1 MNPDRAE
8 RQQKFLAI
16 AAAHAEDFKQ
26 RVAQHDRENSFP
38 HENVAAMKAS
48 GYTNMTAPAEL
59 GGGGA
64 DVLDLVLAQERLAR
78 GDLPTAIST
87 NMHLFA
93 LGWLADIWRADGRKP
108 GFLQSF
114 LESVVRGRLILGA
127 GLSDP
132 KINSMLGFGGAIN
145 TSRRAE
151 KVARGF
157 LVNGLGRFSTMC
169 AAADF
174 LFETARYEDPQ
185 VGPTLLSFYL
195 PANTPGIKIQN
206 NWDTMSIRAS
216 SSHDIVWENVFVPDE
231 SANRRPVGR
240 WDQTMKI
247 FCRWNPSLEACYL
260 GLAQSARDWAINWTA
275 QRRQEPF
282 DRPMSHYP
290 QNQFLAAEIEI
301 GLRAARAL
309 LLQTAATIAET
320 TPSEEP
326 PMMDIIACHHFVME
340 TAVSVVD
347 KVMRMVGGA
356 ALFKSNPLEQMYRDV
371 RAGIV
376 HQPFQG
382 YDALAWLGKLAFGID
397 HNTLPRWV

>member
-1 MNPDRAE
+1 MNLERAE
-8 RQQKFLAI
+8 RQKKFVAI
-16 AAAHAEDFKQ
+16 AAAHAEDFRI
-26 RVAQHDRENSFP
+26 RVAQHDRDNTFA

-64 DVLDLVLAQERLAR
+64 DILDEVLAQETLAR

-93 LGWLADIWRADGRKP
+93 VGWLGDVWRAGGRRP
-108 GFLQSF
+108 GFVQSF
-114 LESVVRGRLILGA
+114 LESVVRERLIVA
-127 GLSDP
+127 GGVSDS
-132 KINSMLGFGGAIN
+132 KINSMLGFGGVIN

-151 KVARGF
+151 KVAGGF
-157 LVNGLGRFSTMC
+157 VVNGVGRFSTMC
-169 AAADF
+169 AAADY

-185 VGPTLLSFYL
+185 RGPTLLSFYL
-195 PANTPGIKIQN
+195 PATTPGVKIQN

-216 SSHDIVWENVFVPDE
+216 ASNDIVWENVFVPDE
-231 SANRRPVGR
+231 SANRRPVGA

-260 GLAQSARDWAINWTA
+260 GLAQSARDWAFNWIC

-282 DRPMSHYP
+282 EQPMSHYP

-301 GLRAARAL
+301 GIRAARAL
-309 LLQTAATIAET
+309 LIQTATAIADIS
-320 TPSEEP
+320 PAEEL

-382 YDALAWLGKLAFGID
+382 YDALAWLGKLAFDIP
-397 HNTLPRWV
+397 HNLVPRWV

>member
-8 RQQKFLAI
+8 RQKKYIAI
-16 AAAHAEDFKQ
+16 AAKHAEDFKT
-26 RVAQHDRENSFP
+26 RTAQHDRENSFA

-59 GGGGA
+59 GGGGV
-64 DVLDLVLAQERLAR
+64 DILDEVLAQERLGR
-78 GDLPTAIST
+78 GDLPTAISI
-87 NMHLFA
+87 NMHLFV
-93 LGWLADIWRADGRKP
+93 LGWIGDLWRAGGRRDGRMRN
-108 GFLQSF
+108 F
-114 LESVVRGRLILGA
+114 LESIVRDRLILGG

-151 KVARGF
+151 KIAGGF
-157 LVNGLGRFSTMC
+157 LVNGVGRFSTMC

-174 LFETARYEDPQ
+174 LLETARYDDPTN
-185 VGPTLLSFYL
+185 GPIILSFYL
-195 PANTPGIKIQN
+195 PTKTAGIKIQN

-216 SSHDIVWENVFVPDE
+216 SSHDIIWENVFVPE
-231 SANRRPVGR
+231 EAANQRPLGVFDTSMQIFSR
-240 WDQTMKI
+240 WM
-247 FCRWNPSLEACYL
+247 PSLEACYL
-260 GLAQSARDWAINWTA
+260 GLAQSARDWAFAWTG

-282 DRPMSHYP
+282 DQPMSHYP

-301 GLRAARAL
+301 GLRAARAML
-309 LLQTAATIAET
+309 IQTATTIAD
-320 TPSEEP
+320 TPVADEQP
-326 PMMDIIACHHFVME
+326 LMDIIACHHFVSE

-371 RAGIV
+371 RAAIV

-382 YDALAWLGKLAFGID
+382 YDALAWLGKLAFGIPHD
-397 HNTLPRWV
+397 TLPRWV

>member
-1 MNPDRAE
+1 MSPDRAE
-8 RQQKFLAI
+8 RQRKFITI
-16 AAAHAEDFKQ
+16 ATEHAEDFKA
-26 RVAQHDRENSFP
+26 RVGEHDRENSFP

-64 DVLDLVLAQERLAR
+64 DILDEVLAQERLAR
-78 GDLPTAIST
+78 GDLPTAISI

-93 LGWLADIWRADGRKP
+93 VGWLSDLWRVGGKRDGGIRA
-108 GFLQSF
+108 FLQSI
-114 LESVVRGRLILGA
+114 VRDRLILG
-127 GLSDP
+127 GGVSDP
-132 KINSMLGFGGAIN
+132 KINSMLGFGGIIN

-151 KVARGF
+151 KVAGGY
-157 LVNGLGRFSTMC
+157 LVNGTGKFSTMC

-174 LFETARYEDPQ
+174 LFETARYEDPER
-185 VGPTLLSFYL
+185 GPVILNFYL
-195 PANTPGIKIQN
+195 PAKTPGIKVQN

-216 SSHDIVWENVFVPDE
+216 SSHDILWQNVFVPE
-231 SANRRPVGR
+231 EVANRRSVGS
-240 WDQTMKI
+240 WDTSMKI

-260 GLAQSARDWAINWTA
+260 GLAQSARDWAFSWTG

-282 DRPMSHYP
+282 QQPMSHYP

-301 GLRAARAL
+301 GIRAARAM
-309 LLQTAATIAET
+309 LLQTATAIAET
-320 TPSEEP
+320 SVADEQPL
-326 PMMDIIACHHFVME
+326 MDIIACHHFVTE

-371 RAGIV
+371 RAAIV

-382 YDALAWLGKLAFGID
+382 YDALAWLGKLAFGIPHD
-397 HNTLPRWV
+397 TLPRWV